1 MSSSAESG
9 SGGPWRSSSS
19 WAKESRPAARSESL
33 SVDETYLLDCVRD
46 GIERAIKRA
55 MRLRCGWGRGCSQ
68 GGEAESVNGRQSD
81 PSSVTFSLV
90 KSSQVK
96 PSQVKSSSV
105 CGTHAHVI
113 PETWNYLC
121 ASLSPRA
128 LTSRSTQ
135 WLNATSM
142 TSTTGSG
149 GQGGAHNM
157 CSKAVKRGSRN
168 VPTLRCESG
177 DPGGSKDELYGNRT
191 GPPVHRVH
199 SDVWNPQKPY
209 LSLSF
214 ARNRSY
220 MYEHLPCST
229 RIA

>member
-105 CGTHAHVI
+105 CGKRGRMSFQRPGI
-113 PETWNYLC
+113 IYPC
-121 ASLSPRA
+121 ASLATCAHVS
-128 LTSRSTQ
+128 
-135 WLNATSM
+135 LNATSM
-142 TSTTGSG
+142 ASTTGSG
-149 GQGGAHNM
+149 GQGGAPNM
-157 CSKAVKRGSRN
+157 YSKAVEAPN
-168 VPTLRCESG
+168 VHTMRCESG
-177 DPGGSKDELYGNRT
+177 DPGGSKRELYGNRT
-191 GPPVHRVH
+191 GGCPPVHRVH

-209 LSLSF
+209 FSLSF

-220 MYEHLPCST
+220 MY
-229 RIA
+229 

>member
-1 MSSSAESG
+1 
-9 SGGPWRSSSS
+9 
-19 WAKESRPAARSESL
+19 L

-46 GIERAIKRA
+46 GIERAIERA
-55 MRLRCGWGRGCSQ
+55 MRCVAGGAEGAGSQ
-68 GGEAESVNGRQSD
+68 GGEADSVNGRQS
-81 PSSVTFSLV
+81 VTQVRLHFL
-90 KSSQVK
+90 SQVK

-149 GQGGAHNM
+149 GQGGAPNM
-157 CSKAVKRGSRN
+157 CSKAVKRGS
-168 VPTLRCESG
+168 E
-177 DPGGSKDELYGNRT
+177 
-191 GPPVHRVH
+191 
-199 SDVWNPQKPY
+199 
-209 LSLSF
+209 
-214 ARNRSY
+214 RSHH
-220 MYEHLPCST
+220 EV
-229 RIA
+229 